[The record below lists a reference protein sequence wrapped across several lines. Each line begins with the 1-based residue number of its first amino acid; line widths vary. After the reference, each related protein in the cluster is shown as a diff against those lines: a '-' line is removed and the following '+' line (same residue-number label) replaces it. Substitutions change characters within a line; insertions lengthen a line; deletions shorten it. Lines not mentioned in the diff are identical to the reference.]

1 MPFSTLGIALLT
13 VALLIGL
20 VLAPRKLVQ
29 APGFALLRGLFP
41 AWRFFE
47 AISPQPRLSYRCA
60 LPGEVPGPWLDVL
73 VAEPWAASALLLN
86 ARGNL
91 FLACQALVERL
102 DSDLESAS
110 GDVTQLVSYRLV
122 QTLVALRAGAAGQL
136 PFQFRLSAYE
146 EGEHEIF
153 VSSVH
158 DA

>member
-1 MPFSTLGIALLT
+1 MPLATLGMVFAT
-13 VALLIGL
+13 VGLLIWL

-29 APGFALLRGLFP
+29 APAFALLRGLFP
-41 AWRFFE
+41 SWRFFE
-47 AISPQPRLSYRCA
+47 AISPQPRLSYRSA
-60 LPGEVPGPWLDVL
+60 APDQAPGPWLDAL
-73 VAEPWAASALLLN
+73 PAEPRAASTLLLN

-122 QTLVALRAGAAGQL
+122 QTLVAERAAGAGRV
-136 PFQFRLSAYE
+136 PFQFRLSAYDE
-146 EGEHEIF
+146 AEHEIF

>member
-1 MPFSTLGIALLT
+1 MQFATLGIALLT
-13 VALLIGL
+13 FGLLIGL

-41 AWRFFE
+41 SWRFFE

-60 LPGEVPGPWLDVL
+60 ARGQAPGPWLDVL
-73 VAEPWAASALLLN
+73 VAEPRAPAALLLN

-102 DSDLESAS
+102 DSDLEGAS

-122 QTLVALRAGAAGQL
+122 QTLVALRASAAGQL
-136 PFQFRLSAYE
+136 PFQFRLSAFD
-146 EGEHEIF
+146 EGEREIF
-153 VSSVH
+153 VSVVH